1 MGRFL
6 CTGYSVKQNIPGIK
20 TRDVTGLN
28 VKFQTVK
35 KLIKSYLLFDP
46 K

>member
-1 MGRFL
+1 MSRFL

-20 TRDVTGLN
+20 TRDVAGLN
-28 VKFQTVK
+28 IKFQTAK
-35 KLIKSYLLFDP
+35 KLIKSCLLFDP